1 MEKNEE
7 MKFFWKQM
15 ENVSK
20 GERRMNKEKE
30 EKERGRKK
38 RESRGRGGKS

>member
-1 MEKNEE
+1 MKKK
-7 MKFFWKQM
+7 KFFGKQR
-15 ENVSK
+15 ENVAK

-30 EKERGRKK
+30 GKERGRKK